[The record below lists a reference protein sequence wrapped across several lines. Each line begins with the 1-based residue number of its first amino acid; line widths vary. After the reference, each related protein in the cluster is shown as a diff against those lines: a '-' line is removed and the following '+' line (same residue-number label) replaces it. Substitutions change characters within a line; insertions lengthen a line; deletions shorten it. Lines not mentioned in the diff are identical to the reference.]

1 MMPLYKNVW
10 LWLFLLLFLSA
21 LPLAIAK
28 EKVGTHSRPK
38 DGAISPK
45 KQMSDHTDALRELML
60 QLYEIHPAS
69 LAKVTPVSAR
79 EMTEW
84 VFDNKFGWQFDA
96 IRKQQRE
103 QALALLL
110 DNTYEGDYVLP
121 LVVGLETL
129 LYSAYGAQ
137 NEFNIPHESNPTL
150 LSQAVCDLEAFR
162 FNLQTAKN
170 RTESLKLKEF
180 LDRQQTEQMINQSLQ
195 NMTRR
200 IRQLNQLQHRCDAP
214 NP

>member
-28 EKVGTHSRPK
+28 EKVG
-38 DGAISPK
+38 AISPK
-45 KQMSDHTDALRELML
+45 KQMSDHTDELRDLML
-60 QLYEIHPAS
+60 QLYETHLTS

-103 QALALLL
+103 QALALVL
-110 DNTYEGDYVLP
+110 DNTYEGDYILP

-129 LYSAYGAQ
+129 LYSAYGGQ
-137 NEFNIPHESNPTL
+137 NEFNIPVESDLAL
-150 LSQAVCDLEAFR
+150 LNQAVCHLEAFQSS
-162 FNLQTAKN
+162 LQTAKN

-180 LDRQQTEQMINQSLQ
+180 LDSHNTEQIINQRLQ
-195 NMTRR
+195 KITRR